1 MQANIWRIPGFLRT
15 LAILVFGLLFAC
27 TSLHADVGL
36 LLSETPAEGLSQ
48 WISSG
53 HSAIYLSRLCPETPV
68 KLRLC
73 APGEA
78 GSVISMYKGLDE
90 DQDFEWNAV
99 PLSLFLYGVEDER
112 NRPLLAWPALFRLL
126 QDHARQSYLAGVCR
140 AAPCSANQHGDW
152 RYLFASTFIRHTY
165 IFQLK
170 TTLQQD
176 VAFMIHWNARPNVNH
191 YNSVTNNC
199 ADFAAEV
206 LNFYFPG
213 SARPDHVN
221 DFGVTSPKAISKS
234 LTHYGRRHPALEL
247 RVFRF
252 TQVPGTYNASHDA
265 RKGSEMLFRSK
276 KFLLPMLLRP
286 HELAAFVAS
295 YAATGRFNPEH
306 ELRHQPG
313 ADNVLPYQ
321 AEPDQLQA
329 QLNQVRPVL
338 LADFIEL
345 PVALPPL
352 RPRAELLGT
361 GAQWKSYRNA
371 LHELTNEAIG
381 KNLIPD
387 VKALHRLVKELG
399 GRGETSVDPDGTA
412 WLETTEDGVQRRV
425 GVSASNINSPDSD
438 PELAYLIVLA
448 RVYEMM
454 QRSAKDREL
463 LPYFQRDWELLLE
476 ARKRLW
482 PAATRASGESGI
494 GTGPAIPA
502 QFRTTDK

>member
-1 MQANIWRIPGFLRT
+1 MWRIFGSLRT
-15 LAILVFGLLFAC
+15 LAIVVGFLFGC

-73 APGEA
+73 TAGEA

-126 QDHARQSYLAGVCR
+126 QDHARESYLAGVCQTT
-140 AAPCSANQHGDW
+140 PCSANQHGDW
-152 RYLFASTFIRHTY
+152 RYLFASTFIRSAY

-176 VAFMIHWNARPNVNH
+176 VAFMIHLNARPNVNH
-191 YNSVTNNC
+191 YNGVTNNC

-213 SARPDHVN
+213 SARSDHIN

-234 LTHYGRRHPALEL
+234 LTHYARRHPALQL

-252 TQVPGTYNASHDA
+252 TQVPGTYNPSHGV
-265 RKGSEMLFRSK
+265 RKGSEMLFSSK
-276 KFLLPMLLRP
+276 KFLLPLLLRP
-286 HELAAFVAS
+286 HELALFVGS
-295 YAATGRFNPEH
+295 YTVTGRFNPEH
-306 ELRHQPG
+306 ELRRQPG
-313 ADNVLPYQ
+313 ADNVLPHQ
-321 AEPDQLQA
+321 ANLEQLQA
-329 QLNQVRPVL
+329 QSNQVRPLL
-338 LADFIEL
+338 LADFAEL
-345 PVALPPL
+345 PVPLPPV
-352 RPRAELLGT
+352 RPKDELLGT
-361 GAQWKSYRNA
+361 GAQWKSYRDA

-381 KNLIPD
+381 KQLIPD

-399 GRGETSVDPDGTA
+399 SRGETSLDPDGAA
-412 WLETTEDGVQRRV
+412 WLESTEDGIQRRV
-425 GVSASNINSPDSD
+425 GIAASNINAPGSD
-438 PELAYLIVLA
+438 PELAYLIMLA
-448 RVYEMM
+448 RVNEMM
-454 QRSAKDREL
+454 HRSAKDREL

-476 ARKRLW
+476 TRRRLW
-482 PAATRASGESGI
+482 PAAMRASGEPGAV
-494 GTGPAIPA
+494 TGPVIPA
-502 QFRTTDK
+502 QFPAANK